1 MFLVT
6 VFTYISWCQKLH
18 SLPQIVECR
27 EFLKQYW
34 NDETEGEGSLGDF
47 VADTIAKQNSRVY
60 GVNQAP
66 GLDALDYLDKT
77 HYSDDEWEAEEEVQ
91 TQAQALKVE
100 VKTEKDEI
108 RESVV
113 TAVVTADSA
122 ASADEEVAPMEETK
136 SSFIE
141 LSDSEDEDEEEEIV
155 IVAPTALVA
164 PAAPAVPALSAV
176 EAAAQQRAQQ
186 IELLKAQ
193 AAEKER
199 RELEIRR
206 ERYLAAVKAPRTSRS
221 ALLTTLRQK
230 VAVTAKENYC
240 NQRKVRIKSEEL
252 TLRLQIADKCRYITL
267 RVIVV
272 NCLPSHLYWLLSLL
286 GPFCIEQR

>member
-1 MFLVT
+1 M
-6 VFTYISWCQKLH
+6 
-18 SLPQIVECR
+18 
-27 EFLKQYW
+27 KQYW

-91 TQAQALKVE
+91 TQAQALKAE
-100 VKTEKDEI
+100 VKTEKDEA
-108 RESVV
+108 REATA

-122 ASADEEVAPMEETK
+122 ASTDDATPVEESK

-164 PAAPAVPALSAV
+164 PAAPAAVPALSAV

-252 TLRLQIADKCRYITL
+252 TLRLQIADKCRYGCVL
-267 RVIVV
+267 F
-272 NCLPSHLYWLLSLL
+272 NCFLIFSGCCLCSS
-286 GPFCIEQR
+286 IMN